1 MWRSGRSDVEEHYTL
16 HHAAASVLWRL
27 GAMEGEMK
35 KDRSGGGVISKAHS
49 LTVTQVPHQD
59 LVV

>member
-16 HHAAASVLWRL
+16 HHAAASVLWQL

-35 KDRSGGGVISKAHS
+35 KDRSGGGG
-49 LTVTQVPHQD
+49 
-59 LVV
+59 